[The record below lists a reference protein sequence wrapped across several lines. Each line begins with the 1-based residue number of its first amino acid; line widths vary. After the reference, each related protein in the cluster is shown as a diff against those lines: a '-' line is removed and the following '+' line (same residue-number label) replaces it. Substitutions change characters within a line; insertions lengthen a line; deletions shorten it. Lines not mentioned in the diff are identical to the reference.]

1 MPDSVSPALARR
13 VALAAQGLGRPHPE
27 AAGTRR
33 LAAEIRRL
41 GLLQIDS
48 VNVFERSHHLP
59 VLARVGPY
67 DRAALDRMLFGGGGA
82 YTEYWA
88 HQAAVLPVGDL
99 PLYRWRMQAERA
111 RRMRPGSWA
120 LEHAPLLAEVRAELA
135 RTGPVPASAVEHEA
149 NVRTGPWWGW
159 SDVKRALE
167 ALFAWGEIASAG
179 RRGFERVYGLAEDVL
194 PADVLAREVPEEDA
208 VRELVRR
215 AAVAH
220 GIGTAADLGDYHR
233 LSRAATD
240 RALRD
245 LADAGEV
252 LPVTVPGW
260 EGRGGPLPVWLHR
273 DARLPRRIAGEALL
287 SPFDPVV
294 WFRDRA
300 LRLFDLHYRI
310 EIYTPAA
317 KRVHGYYVLPVLVDD
332 EIVARVDL
340 KSDRQA
346 GVLRVQASWI
356 EGRHDVAVVAG
367 RIAPLLE
374 RAAAWQGLERV
385 GVVDRGTLA
394 GALRVHLPAVE
405 ATAAEPAAADPAT
418 DPTA

>member
-1 MPDSVSPALARR
+1 MPDTVSPALARR
-13 VALAAQGLGRPHPE
+13 VALAAQGLGRPQP
-27 AAGTRR
+27 AAPGTRR
-33 LAAEIRRL
+33 LAAEVRRL
-41 GLLQIDS
+41 ALLQIDS

-59 VLARVGPY
+59 MLARVGPY
-67 DRAALDRMLFGGGGA
+67 DRAVLDRMLFGGGGA
-82 YTEYWA
+82 FTEYWA
-88 HQAAVLPVGDL
+88 HQAAVLPVDDL
-99 PLYRWRMQAERA
+99 PLYRWRMEAERE
-111 RRMRPGSWA
+111 RRTRPGSWA
-120 LEHAPLLAEVRAELA
+120 HDHAPLLAEVRAELA
-135 RTGPVPASAVEHEA
+135 RTGPVPASAIEHEA

-167 ALFAWGEIASAG
+167 AMFAWGEIASAG

-194 PADVLAREVPEEDA
+194 PADVRERRVPEEDA

-220 GIGTAADLGDYHR
+220 GIGTAADLGDYFR

-260 EGRGGPLPVWLHR
+260 EGRGKAVPVWLHR
-273 DARLPRRIAGEALL
+273 DARLPRRIRTEALL

-294 WFRDRA
+294 WFRERA

-317 KRVHGYYVLPVLVDD
+317 QRVHGYYVLPVLVDD
-332 EIVARVDL
+332 EIIARVDL

-356 EGRHDVAVVAG
+356 EGRHDPAAAAA

-374 RAAAWQGLERV
+374 RAAAWQGLAEV

-394 GALRVHLPAVE
+394 SVLRAHLPAIA
-405 ATAAEPAAADPAT
+405 ATPVA
-418 DPTA
+418 

>member
-1 MPDSVSPALARR
+1 M
-13 VALAAQGLGRPHPE
+13 
-27 AAGTRR
+27 
-33 LAAEIRRL
+33 
-41 GLLQIDS
+41 
-48 VNVFERSHHLP
+48 
-59 VLARVGPY
+59 
-67 DRAALDRMLFGGGGA
+67 
-82 YTEYWA
+82 
-88 HQAAVLPVGDL
+88 
-99 PLYRWRMQAERA
+99 
-111 RRMRPGSWA
+111 
-120 LEHAPLLAEVRAELA
+120 
-135 RTGPVPASAVEHEA
+135 PASAVEHEA

-356 EGRHDVAVVAG
+356 EGRHDAAVIAE

-394 GALRVHLPAVE
+394 SALRAHLPAVE
-405 ATAAEPAAADPAT
+405 AVAAEPTATLDPTSDPAG
-418 DPTA
+418 

>member
-1 MPDSVSPALARR
+1 MPDTVSPALARR
-13 VALAAQGLGRPHPE
+13 VALAAQGLGRPHPT
-27 AAGTRR
+27 AVGTRR
-33 LAAEIRRL
+33 LAAEVRRL
-41 GLLQIDS
+41 ALLQIDS

-59 VLARVGPY
+59 MLARVGPY
-67 DRAALDRMLFGGGGA
+67 DRAALDRMLFGGGA
-82 YTEYWA
+82 AFTEYWA
-88 HQAAVLPVGDL
+88 HQAAVLPVEDL
-99 PLYRWRMQAERA
+99 PLFRWRMEEERT

-120 LEHAPLLAEVRAELA
+120 HENAQLLAEVRAELA
-135 RTGPVPASAVEHEA
+135 RTGPVPASAIEHEA

-167 ALFAWGEIASAG
+167 AMFAWGEIASAG
-179 RRGFERVYGLAEDVL
+179 RRGFERVYGLADDVL
-194 PADVLAREVPEEDA
+194 PAAVRAREVPAEDA

-215 AAVAH
+215 ASASH
-220 GIGTAADLGDYHR
+220 GIGTAADLGDYFR
-233 LSRAATD
+233 LPRAATD

-245 LADAGEV
+245 LADSGDV

-260 EGRGGPLPVWLHR
+260 EGRGRPLPVWLHR
-273 DARLPRRIAGEALL
+273 DARLPRRIRGEALL

-294 WFRDRA
+294 WFRERA

-317 KRVHGYYVLPVLVDD
+317 QRVHGYYVLPVLVDD

-356 EGRHDVAVVAG
+356 EGRHDPAAVAE

-394 GALRVHLPAVE
+394 ASLRTQLPAVDE
-405 ATAAEPAAADPAT
+405 TGA
-418 DPTA
+418 

>member
-1 MPDSVSPALARR
+1 MPDTVSPALARR
-13 VALAAQGLGRPHPE
+13 VALAAQGLGRPHP
-27 AAGTRR
+27 AAVGTRR
-33 LAAEIRRL
+33 LAAEVRRL
-41 GLLQIDS
+41 ALLQIDS

-82 YTEYWA
+82 FTEYWA
-88 HQAAVLPVGDL
+88 HQAAVIPVDDL
-99 PLYRWRMQAERA
+99 PLFRWRMEEERV
-111 RRMRPGSWA
+111 RRTRPGSWA
-120 LEHAPLLAEVRAELA
+120 SENAPLLAEVRAELA

-167 ALFAWGEIASAG
+167 AMFAWGEIASVG

-194 PADVLAREVPEEDA
+194 PAEVLAREVPAEDA

-220 GIGTAADLGDYHR
+220 GIGTAPDVGDYFR
-233 LSRAATD
+233 LPRAATD

-245 LADAGEV
+245 LADSGDV

-260 EGRGGPLPVWLHR
+260 EGRGRPLPVWLHR
-273 DARLPRRIAGEALL
+273 DARLPRRIRGEALL

-294 WFRDRA
+294 WFRERA
-300 LRLFDLHYRI
+300 LRVFDLHYRI

-317 KRVHGYYVLPVLVDD
+317 QRVHGYYVLPVLVDD

-356 EGRHDVAVVAG
+356 EGRHDAAAVAE

-394 GALRVHLPAVE
+394 AALRTHLPA
-405 ATAAEPAAADPAT
+405 APAVPVD
-418 DPTA
+418 